1 MERTLLET
9 EEKKD
14 RDSVAAYLRQLADR
28 LESGDPVTLSGGGQ
42 DVELDVPEV
51 VEFEVKVEEDAG
63 ETSLELEI
71 EWNSDDVGQSDQL
84 DIT

>member
-14 RDSVAAYLRQLADR
+14 RDGVAAYLRQLADR
-28 LESGDPVTLSGGGQ
+28 LESEDTVTLSGGGQ

-51 VEFEVKVEEDAG
+51 VEFEVKVEKDAG
-63 ETSLELEI
+63 EMSLELEI
-71 EWNSDDVGQSDQL
+71 EWNSDDAGQSDQL